1 MTDIGE
7 HWVALA
13 VVAIIAALG
22 IAGEGDLEEAQ
33 RAESEYCTNVEAE
46 AWPDYRGIYS
56 EVCE

>member
-7 HWVALA
+7 HWIALA

-22 IAGEGDLEEAQ
+22 IAGNGDLEEAE
-33 RAESEYCTNVEAE
+33 RAQAEYCANVETGS
-46 AWPDYRGIYS
+46 WPDYRGIYS

>member
-7 HWVALA
+7 HWIALA

-22 IAGEGDLEEAQ
+22 IAGNGDLEEAQ
-33 RAESEYCTNVEAE
+33 RAESEYCANVETE